1 MKYIFSTIILYILLA
16 GCGNSANNKSEYSNN
31 NEMLN
36 SDYTL
41 DEDEQVYKYESRSG
55 VSGDY
60 GYNYD
65 IDGYDENNNYVTG
78 NVDMHGKYGTGA
90 IENAEGE
97 EVSIEVEWF
106 DWGQMTGEDE
116 NGITY
121 DLGVQ

>member
-1 MKYIFSTIILYILLA
+1 
-16 GCGNSANNKSEYSNN
+16 
-31 NEMLN
+31 
-36 SDYTL
+36 
-41 DEDEQVYKYESRSG
+41 
-55 VSGDY
+55 
-60 GYNYD
+60 
-65 IDGYDENNNYVTG
+65 
-78 NVDMHGKYGTGA
+78 MHGKYGTGA